1 MKTTLH
7 IIAGAVI
14 ALMSG
19 IGVNVAAQNP
29 GLGTRVD
36 YINSEGQRFWSKTI
50 DNSTGQSLFH
60 LEHFEQGWIVWTD
73 QSYDEGSYANSIKF
87 VPWGTESYNIVFDT
101 DIPTEYYV
109 KPSGNQ
115 KPHRIKANAGVNVYV
130 QCGDT
135 VTLVMALPD
144 KAYPSIDFLY
154 RYTCEIPSYTG
165 EIPEERWQ
173 ETTAAPFLNYVGKS
187 RVYNPKLLTDADKLD
202 EYLSPYING
211 SPSYTRLPDTEN
223 CKNRWEY
230 EFIMPNEPL
239 KIRIGYDYVDAK
251 VLTNSVLSTLYS
263 TLYTQ
268 FGEVDFNGN
277 SGENWTMRYFGD
289 GMSQDQVNNLAIYET
304 GFTSLSYLNKANFVT
319 SAIPW
324 ADYYCGIILSDMI
337 LDHLDVFDKATETER
352 NIAKAQLLSLR
363 AHCYTRIMQVYGK
376 RWQDSDE
383 GAALCAPLIL
393 SYKDIQK
400 PLSTMNDIRKQI
412 YKDLDQ
418 AIQIFESVNFNR
430 VDILQPDLNVARGLK
445 MRVALLT
452 EDWIAAKDM
461 AQLILADVPLSSN
474 ADMMS
479 GFYKRRDSWIWGA
492 SSNAVYDK
500 LQTQIYYWS
509 PQNYNSCNGTY
520 TTFTHWNIGPSAIDR
535 DLWLQI
541 PENDIRRSLFAMP
554 EMLTNATMNNLDNW
568 YNPDYMMITNRLFFC
583 LNNREENAS
592 KIVVKQYNAS
602 RPEANAFR
610 YGSKEEGYSY
620 VPIPFGAQLKFWSTG
635 DSYGYNYLDCN
646 GDDATLFMRSD
657 EALLTQAEACYML
670 GDEATAKAL
679 VNKLNTM
686 RNCDASASSGQKLL
700 DEIRFTRR
708 IELWGEG
715 FGFFDQ
721 KRWNLPAKR
730 NIWKE
735 GDTGSGNWP
744 IRQAAAADVATS
756 AANGWRAPI
765 PAYYVKQNPNIDISM
780 MGYADVTGYTTDESV
795 PESKAPESNL
805 RAVSEEIQ
813 TSIDTSVTF

>member
-135 VTLVMALPD
+135 VTLVMELPD

-230 EFIMPNEPL
+230 EFIMPNEPI
-239 KIRIGYDYVDAK
+239 KIKIGYDYVDSK
-251 VLTNSVLSTLYS
+251 VLRNSVLTTLYR

-268 FGEVDFNGN
+268 FGGLDFNGN
-277 SGENWTMRYFGD
+277 SGENWIMRYFGD
-289 GMSQDQVNNLAIYET
+289 AMSQEQINNLICT
-304 GFTSLSYLNKANFVT
+304 DKRITDLSILNIANTVF

-324 ADYYCGIILSDMI
+324 ANYYCGIILSNMI
-337 LDHLDVFDKATETER
+337 LDHLDVFDRATEREKY
-352 NIAKAQLLSLR
+352 NAEAQLLSLR
-363 AHCYTRIMQVYGK
+363 AHCYIRILQIYGK
-376 RWQDSDE
+376 RWQDSE
-383 GAALCAPLIL
+383 NGAALCAPLIL
-393 SYKDIQK
+393 GSKDIQK
-400 PLSTMNDIRKQI
+400 PLSSMKDIKERI
-412 YKDLDQ
+412 YEDLDK
-418 AIQIFESVNFNR
+418 AIQIFDADGFNR
-430 VDILQPDLNVARGLK
+430 IDILQPDLNVARGLK
-445 MRVALLT
+445 MRAALLT
-452 EDWIAAKDM
+452 EDWITARDM
-461 AQLILADVPLSSN
+461 AQLILADVPLSTN
-474 ADMMS
+474 ADMLS

-492 SSNAVYDK
+492 SSNAVFDK
-500 LQTQIYYWS
+500 LSTQLYYWS
-509 PQNYNSCNGTY
+509 PQNYNSCNGVY
-520 TTFTHWNIGPSAIDR
+520 PVAWGVGASAIDR

-541 PENDIRRSLFAMP
+541 PEKDIRRSLFAMP
-554 EMLTNATMNNLDNW
+554 EMLDNAGMKEPGNW
-568 YNPDYMMITNRLFFC
+568 YNPDNVTVGELFFL
-583 LNNREENAS
+583 LNNSQDKAAM
-592 KIVVKQYNAS
+592 VVANQYKVS
-602 RPEANAFR
+602 RPETNAFR
-610 YGSKEEGYSY
+610 YGSEIWGYEY
-620 VPIPFGAQLKFWSTG
+620 VPIPYGAQLKFWSTG
-635 DSYGYNYLDCN
+635 DSYGYNYLDYN
-646 GDDATLFMRSD
+646 SDDATLFMRSD
-657 EALLTQAEACYML
+657 EALLTQAEACFML
-670 GDEATAKAL
+670 GDEATARNL

-686 RNCDASASSGQKLL
+686 RQCDASASSGQSLL

-715 FGFFDQ
+715 FGFFDR